1 MKKSLLIRWS
11 IIFVVII
18 AWTLAMFPI
27 TDRDYIKAFKKL
39 AEKQVNKYARAA
51 EKVPTVLRAE
61 ELQAQLAALSD
72 KESQEYLDLQAK
84 HQEIIVSPEYLAESK
99 LPENETRKYYSDYE
113 ELWRRVEKLQKEDD
127 DISGYK
133 AVEFA
138 AAGKDL
144 GYRIN
149 LSNFIKIPFQ
159 GHTSNKAVLRYVR
172 LKSAGKLKLGLD
184 LQGGTEFIVG
194 FNKSD
199 LPKDEQAEVVRDR
212 VLEILR
218 NRLDN
223 TGVTEPEIKAITADS
238 VSIRMPSVDEADKTD
253 IRNTIKQSARLQFH
267 VVAENSENA
276 RLVEEYQKDPR
287 TFKVPVDMLMREIE
301 EERGGNL
308 HTEIVFLKKTP
319 EPILGEDVVRAAPN
333 VNQFGNWSISLKFN
347 NRGANAFASVTGK
360 NVGRRLAIML
370 DDKVY
375 SAPNIREAISG
386 GQAEISGSFSFEEAK
401 RLAGVIA
408 SGNLPVNIDI
418 TSEFGTEP
426 SLGVDSI
433 RSGGMAGLL
442 GLILVIAFMIWYYK
456 FAGLVAVSALLVN
469 TVLVFGTMALTKATI
484 TMPGLA
490 GMVLTIGM
498 TVDANV
504 LIFERIREELQRGK
518 SIGNAVKAGY
528 DRVFNCIVDSNLTTL
543 ITCWFLYK
551 YGSGSVRGFA
561 VTLTFGIVASLFTAL
576 FMTHAI
582 FDLMVYKNWLKT
594 LSMRTF
600 TFLQDININ
609 FFKMMRPAITAS
621 VILVLISIG
630 TVIFRDNILGID
642 FAGGT
647 QLTFSCKGQE
657 PDVESV
663 RSYLDSIGHDRV
675 RVGYK
680 RGQGGIQELEI
691 VLANFNG
698 DTSAFGD
705 QLDKAFP
712 ECELSPSSTYTVG
725 GSVGSKFR
733 NDAILAAVLSFIAIV
748 IYLSFRFEFIY
759 GVGAVVA
766 VLHDVVVS
774 AGMFF
779 LLNNGE
785 LSLTVVAAL
794 MTIIGYSL
802 NDTIVIFDR
811 IRETRPLRKDLSYR
825 ELVNLSINQTLSRT
839 LLTSLTTVLVIIAM
853 LIFGGGVI
861 FDFAIVM
868 FYGMITGTYSTI
880 FIATA
885 IVNHWPKQ
893 SLREK
898 EAAAGSAAKKAKAP
912 AKA

>member
-1 MKKSLLIRWS
+1 
-11 IIFVVII
+11 
-18 AWTLAMFPI
+18 
-27 TDRDYIKAFKKL
+27 
-39 AEKQVNKYARAA
+39 
-51 EKVPTVLRAE
+51 
-61 ELQAQLAALSD
+61 
-72 KESQEYLDLQAK
+72 
-84 HQEIIVSPEYLAESK
+84 
-99 LPENETRKYYSDYE
+99 
-113 ELWRRVEKLQKEDD
+113 
-127 DISGYK
+127 
-133 AVEFA
+133 
-138 AAGKDL
+138 
-144 GYRIN
+144 
-149 LSNFIKIPFQ
+149 
-159 GHTSNKAVLRYVR
+159 
-172 LKSAGKLKLGLD
+172 
-184 LQGGTEFIVG
+184 
-194 FNKSD
+194 
-199 LPKDEQAEVVRDR
+199 
-212 VLEILR
+212 
-218 NRLDN
+218 
-223 TGVTEPEIKAITADS
+223 
-238 VSIRMPSVDEADKTD
+238 
-253 IRNTIKQSARLQFH
+253 
-267 VVAENSENA
+267 
-276 RLVEEYQKDPR
+276 
-287 TFKVPVDMLMREIE
+287 
-301 EERGGNL
+301 
-308 HTEIVFLKKTP
+308 
-319 EPILGEDVVRAAPN
+319 
-333 VNQFGNWSISLKFN
+333 
-347 NRGANAFASVTGK
+347 
-360 NVGRRLAIML
+360 
-370 DDKVY
+370 
-375 SAPNIREAISG
+375 
-386 GQAEISGSFSFEEAK
+386 
-401 RLAGVIA
+401 
-408 SGNLPVNIDI
+408 
-418 TSEFGTEP
+418 
-426 SLGVDSI
+426 
-433 RSGGMAGLL
+433 
-442 GLILVIAFMIWYYK
+442 
-456 FAGLVAVSALLVN
+456 
-469 TVLVFGTMALTKATI
+469 
-484 TMPGLA
+484 
-490 GMVLTIGM
+490 
-498 TVDANV
+498 
-504 LIFERIREELQRGK
+504 
-518 SIGNAVKAGY
+518 
-528 DRVFNCIVDSNLTTL
+528 
-543 ITCWFLYK
+543 
-551 YGSGSVRGFA
+551 
-561 VTLTFGIVASLFTAL
+561 
-576 FMTHAI
+576 MTHAI

-621 VILVLISIG
+621 VILVLLSIG

-657 PDVESV
+657 PDVENV

-691 VLANFNG
+691 VLANFTG

-705 QLDKAFP
+705 HRQAFRNVA
-712 ECELSPSSTYTVG
+712 LASSTTCG

-811 IRETRPLRKDLSYR
+811 IRETRPLRKDLSYS

-839 LLTSLTTVLVIIAM
+839 LLTSLTTMLVIIAM

-885 IVNHWPKQ
+885 IVNNWPKQ